1 MDQPHNPSPESVVS
15 EHAVFEADMRRRP
28 QQARSR
34 QKVDAILE
42 AATALIGEKGI
53 DAVSMRDIA
62 RATDMSLSVI
72 YQYFPNKSA
81 ILEQLFAVFATGT
94 RAHTAAVAATIAGPA
109 DFIEAIEGLLTDYYE
124 TLRRQPAKADVI
136 DAVIADK
143 KLAHLDVDD
152 SRWHATVLC
161 DAIEQAVKPE
171 RREEFRRLVFM
182 LNHLIGGLMRLLLS
196 VDDAEARR
204 MLDDYKTLARRQLE
218 DILA

>member
-1 MDQPHNPSPESVVS
+1 MQADDATGTVL
-15 EHAVFEADMRRRP
+15 EADMRRRP

-81 ILEQLFAVFATGT
+81 IVEQLFAAFTAGT
-94 RAHTAAVAATIAGPA
+94 RAHTAAVASTIASKE
-109 DFIEAIEGLLTDYYE
+109 DFLAATERLLDEYHE
-124 TLRRQPAKADVI
+124 TVRRQPAMADVI
-136 DAVIADK
+136 NAVLADK
-143 KLAHLDVDD
+143 KLAHLDVED
-152 SRWHATVLC
+152 SRWHATTLC
-161 DAIEQAVKPE
+161 GAIEGSVEPA

>member
-1 MDQPHNPSPESVVS
+1 MQDDDATGTVL
-15 EHAVFEADMRRRP
+15 EADMRRRP

-81 ILEQLFAVFATGT
+81 ILEQLFAVFAAGT
-94 RAHTAAVAATIAGPA
+94 RAHTTAVAASISGPA
-109 DFIEAIEGLLTDYYE
+109 DFIGAIEGLLTDYYE
-124 TLRRQPAKADVI
+124 ALRRQPAKADVI
-136 DAVIADK
+136 NAVIADK
-143 KLAHLDVDD
+143 KLAHLDVED
-152 SRWHATVLC
+152 SRWHANVLC
-161 DAIEQAVKPE
+161 DAIEDAVRPA

>member
-1 MDQPHNPSPESVVS
+1 MEQMQDDFGTG
-15 EHAVFEADMRRRP
+15 AVQEADMRRRP

-109 DFIEAIEGLLTDYYE
+109 DFIDAIEGLLLDYYE
-124 TLRRQPAKADVI
+124 ALRRQPAKADVI
-136 DAVIADK
+136 NAVIADK
-143 KLAHLDVDD
+143 KLAHLDVED
-152 SRWHATVLC
+152 SRWHAATLC
-161 DAIEQAVKPE
+161 DSIEDAVRPA
-171 RREEFRRLVFM
+171 RREELRRLVFM
-182 LNHLIGGLMRLLLS
+182 LNHLIGGLMQLLLN

-204 MLDDYKTLARRQLE
+204 MLDDYRTLARRQLE
-218 DILA
+218 DILT